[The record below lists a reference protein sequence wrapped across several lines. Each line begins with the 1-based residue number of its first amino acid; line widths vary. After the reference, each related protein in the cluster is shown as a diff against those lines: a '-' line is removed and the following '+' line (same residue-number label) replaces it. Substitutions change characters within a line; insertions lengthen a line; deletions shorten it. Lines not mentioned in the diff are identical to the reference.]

1 MEIEKACSLF
11 CYAAGT
17 VFLILALCGAW
28 RHFFTMSICFTTGL
42 MIAEDK
48 HPSK

>member
-1 MEIEKACSLF
+1 MEIEKACSVF
-11 CYAAGT
+11 CYAAGV

-28 RHFFTMSICFTTGL
+28 RHLFTMSICFATGI

-48 HPSK
+48 TSSK